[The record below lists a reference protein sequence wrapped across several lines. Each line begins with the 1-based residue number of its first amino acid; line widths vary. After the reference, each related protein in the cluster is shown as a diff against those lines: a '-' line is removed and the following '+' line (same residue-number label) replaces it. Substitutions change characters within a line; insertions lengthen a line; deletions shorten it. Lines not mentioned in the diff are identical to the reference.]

1 MLRQQLEEEERKAI
15 GQAKGEEMRS
25 SAPPPPH
32 QGAGT
37 SKAAGGSGAPSS
49 YVQLRECVENL
60 SAAVNKSEA
69 LLRFTDHR
77 VDALSGVVDTIV
89 DQKRGALG
97 DGSSGSAQNHPGGLA
112 STWAR
117 QPQTGS
123 YVSEV
128 IADTHL
134 RAEQLKLADEIARLI

>member
-15 GQAKGEEMRS
+15 GAEGEERMRS
-25 SAPPPPH
+25 SAPVH

-37 SKAAGGSGAPSS
+37 SKAAGSSGASSS
-49 YVQLRECVENL
+49 YVQLHECVEKL
-60 SAAVNKSEA
+60 SAAVHKSEA

-89 DQKRGALG
+89 DQKRGTLG
-97 DGSSGSAQNHPGGLA
+97 DSSSSSAQYYPGDLA
-112 STWAR
+112 SAWER
-117 QPQTGS
+117 HPQTGS

-134 RAEQLKLADEIARLI
+134 RAEQLKLADEIARLV